1 MTVGSYTWPEN
12 NRIELEYDYQ
22 ALQWLIANVRGT
34 PVVAEAA
41 IPYYREGGLRVAT
54 YTGLPTFLGAHQ
66 NEQRYASPVGERDGK
81 ARDFFN
87 TPDVARAL
95 QLIGE
100 LHVSYIYV
108 GQLEQTVYDPAGLAK
123 FDEMVQRGELEV
135 VYENEKVQIY
145 RVRE

>member
-1 MTVGSYTWPEN
+1 
-12 NRIELEYDYQ
+12 
-22 ALQWLIANVRGT
+22 IANVKGT

-66 NEQRYASPVGERDGK
+66 NEQRYASQVGERDGK

-87 TPDVARAL
+87 TPDISRAL

-108 GQLEQTVYDPAGLAK
+108 GQLERTVYDPAGLAK

-135 VYENEKVQIY
+135 IYENEMVKIY
-145 RVRE
+145 RVRG